1 MQSRTAELSEQERTG
16 QIEWFESLLE
26 ALEEGKVEDAKAAI
40 RAAVGMLEKNF
51 TK

>member
-26 ALEEGKVEDAKAAI
+26 ALEEGKVEDAKASVRGAI
-40 RAAVGMLEKNF
+40 KMLEGER
-51 TK
+51 